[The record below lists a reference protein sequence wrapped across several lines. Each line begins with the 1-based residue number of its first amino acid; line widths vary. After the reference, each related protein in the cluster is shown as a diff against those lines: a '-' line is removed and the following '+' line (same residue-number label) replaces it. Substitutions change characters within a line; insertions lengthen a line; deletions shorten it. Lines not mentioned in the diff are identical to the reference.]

1 MKLGS
6 FIPSVLF
13 GFAFCIRHFKFCIL
27 YFAFCIT
34 NALCIRLCRLFRGKR
49 PLFAVGVLAPDEALR
64 REAGVKQSGITVIF
78 IVPAFSV
85 MENVGFLFF
94 VVKNKKS
101 KLLCSKNGA

>member
-1 MKLGS
+1 MVRGSSGRSANSFCELRAEELRCFVSVVVFVLRKLIGH
-6 FIPSVLF
+6 
-13 GFAFCIRHFKFCIL
+13 GFHVIL
-27 YFAFCIT
+27 
-34 NALCIRLCRLFRGKR
+34 RRLFRGKR

-94 VVKNKKS
+94 RGY
-101 KLLCSKNGA
+101 CSEK